1 MLVSMPL
8 KKLLHLITFIK
19 KKKKKEGLKLFFLIN
34 LIGRSILVTM
44 NTYNGMQKHH

>member
-8 KKLLHLITFIK
+8 KKLLHLITFI